1 MRQALALLLL
11 TAGIFVALE
20 IWFGFHMAYS
30 IALGTIVVMAIMISL
45 TFLWL
50 WQRRETPLALG
61 MSFSWAGAASVLGWW
76 WFFHVLHGPVVMNE
90 NGVLFVFLGLY
101 FVGAVQHFVV
111 MQRSMGIGIR
121 VFVLPVLGAILVAAM
136 VSLYG

>member
-20 IWFGFHMAYS
+20 IWFGFHVAYS
-30 IALGTIVVMAIMISL
+30 IALGTIVVMALMISV
-45 TFLWL
+45 TFFWL

-76 WFFHVLHGPVVMNE
+76 WISHVLHGPVGMKE
-90 NGVLFVFLGLY
+90 NGFLFVFLGLY

-121 VFVLPVLGAILVAAM
+121 AFALPVFGAILLAAL